1 MRASTRG
8 FLGCFISH
16 VCSYFLSC
24 LCYNKVNRLRSLH
37 VVVFLWGKIMNE
49 KPEVSAKEFGALQAK
64 VEYIKDGV
72 DKHTVMLE
80 RIENIARTNVTQAQL
95 KTYIAEHE
103 KESEEKYVKRA
114 EIEGVM
120 NFWNLVT
127 SNLAKLFAIALV
139 GLAIYA
145 TNNLIQQNKA
155 VTELKEEVQQT
166 QVRRK

>member
-1 MRASTRG
+1 
-8 FLGCFISH
+8 
-16 VCSYFLSC
+16 
-24 LCYNKVNRLRSLH
+24 
-37 VVVFLWGKIMNE
+37 MNE

-80 RIENIARTNVTQAQL
+80 RIENIARDNVTQAQL

-103 KESEEKYVKRA
+103 KESEEKYVKRT

-120 NFWNLVT
+120 NFWSLVT

-155 VTELKEEVQQT
+155 VTELQEEVQQT
-166 QVRRK
+166 VRRK

>member
-1 MRASTRG
+1 
-8 FLGCFISH
+8 
-16 VCSYFLSC
+16 
-24 LCYNKVNRLRSLH
+24 
-37 VVVFLWGKIMNE
+37 MNE
-49 KPEVSAKEFGALQAK
+49 QPEVSAKEFGALQAK

-80 RIENIARTNVTQAQL
+80 RIENIARDNVTQAQL

-103 KESEEKYVKRA
+103 KESEEKYVKRT
-114 EIEGVM
+114 EIESVM
-120 NFWNLVT
+120 NFWSLVT

-155 VTELKEEVQQT
+155 VTELQEEVQQT
-166 QVRRK
+166 VRRK

>member
-1 MRASTRG
+1 
-8 FLGCFISH
+8 
-16 VCSYFLSC
+16 
-24 LCYNKVNRLRSLH
+24 
-37 VVVFLWGKIMNE
+37 MNE

-80 RIENIARTNVTQAQL
+80 RIENIARDNVTQAQL

-103 KESEEKYVKRA
+103 KESEEKYVKRT

-120 NFWNLVT
+120 NFWSLVT

-145 TNNLIQQNKA
+145 TNNLIQQNKT
-155 VTELKEEVQQT
+155 VTELQEEVQT

>member
-1 MRASTRG
+1 
-8 FLGCFISH
+8 
-16 VCSYFLSC
+16 
-24 LCYNKVNRLRSLH
+24 
-37 VVVFLWGKIMNE
+37 MNE

-80 RIENIARTNVTQAQL
+80 RIENIARDNVTQAQL

-103 KESEEKYVKRA
+103 KESEEKYVKRT
-114 EIEGVM
+114 EIESVM
-120 NFWNLVT
+120 NFWSLVT

-155 VTELKEEVQQT
+155 VTELQEEVQT

>member
-1 MRASTRG
+1 
-8 FLGCFISH
+8 
-16 VCSYFLSC
+16 
-24 LCYNKVNRLRSLH
+24 
-37 VVVFLWGKIMNE
+37 MNE
-49 KPEVSAKEFGALQAK
+49 QPEVSAKEFGALQAK

-80 RIENIARTNVTQAQL
+80 RIENIARDNVTQAQL

-103 KESEEKYVKRA
+103 KESEEKYVKRT

-120 NFWNLVT
+120 NFWSLVT

-155 VTELKEEVQQT
+155 VTELQEEVQQT
-166 QVRRK
+166 VRRK

>member
-49 KPEVSAKEFGALQAK
+49 KPEVSAKEFGALWAN
-64 VEYIKDGV
+64 VEHIKEGV
-72 DKHTVMLE
+72 DKHTITLE

-95 KTYIAEHE
+95 EKHK
-103 KESEEKYVKRA
+103 KESDERYVKRT

-120 NFWNLVT
+120 NFWSLIT

>member
-1 MRASTRG
+1 
-8 FLGCFISH
+8 
-16 VCSYFLSC
+16 
-24 LCYNKVNRLRSLH
+24 
-37 VVVFLWGKIMNE
+37 MNE
-49 KPEVSAKEFGALQAK
+49 QPEVSAKEFGALQAK

-80 RIENIARTNVTQAQL
+80 RIENIARANVTQAQL

-103 KESEEKYVKRA
+103 KESEEKYVKRT

-120 NFWNLVT
+120 NFWSLVT

-155 VTELKEEVQQT
+155 VTELKEEFQQT
-166 QVRRK
+166 QMRRK

>member
-1 MRASTRG
+1 
-8 FLGCFISH
+8 
-16 VCSYFLSC
+16 
-24 LCYNKVNRLRSLH
+24 
-37 VVVFLWGKIMNE
+37 MNE

-80 RIENIARTNVTQAQL
+80 RIENIAQANVTQAQL

-103 KESEEKYVKRA
+103 KESEEKYVKRT

-120 NFWNLVT
+120 NFWSLVT

-155 VTELKEEVQQT
+155 VTELQEEVQQT
-166 QVRRK
+166 VRRK

>member
-1 MRASTRG
+1 
-8 FLGCFISH
+8 
-16 VCSYFLSC
+16 
-24 LCYNKVNRLRSLH
+24 
-37 VVVFLWGKIMNE
+37 MNE
-49 KPEVSAKEFGALQAK
+49 KSEVSAKEVGALQAK

-80 RIENIARTNVTQAQL
+80 RIENIARDNVTQAQL

-103 KESEEKYVKRA
+103 KESEEKYVKRT
-114 EIEGVM
+114 EIESVM
-120 NFWNLVT
+120 NFWSLVT

-155 VTELKEEVQQT
+155 VTELQEEVQQS

>member
-1 MRASTRG
+1 MVLYLACL
-8 FLGCFISH
+8 F
-16 VCSYFLSC
+16 VFLSC

-49 KPEVSAKEFGALQAK
+49 KPEVSAKEFGALWAN
-64 VEYIKDGV
+64 VEHIKEGV
-72 DKHTVMLE
+72 DKHTITLE

-95 KTYIAEHE
+95 EKHK
-103 KESEEKYVKRA
+103 KESDERYVKRT

-120 NFWNLVT
+120 NFWSLVT

>member
-37 VVVFLWGKIMNE
+37 VVVFLWEKIMNE

-80 RIENIARTNVTQAQL
+80 RIENIAQTNVTQLQL
-95 KTYIAEHE
+95 AEHE
-103 KESEEKYVKRA
+103 KKAEEKYVKRT

-120 NFWNLVT
+120 NFWSLVT

-145 TNNLIQQNKA
+145 TNNLIQQNKT
-155 VTELKEEVQQT
+155 VTELQEEVQQS

>member
-1 MRASTRG
+1 
-8 FLGCFISH
+8 
-16 VCSYFLSC
+16 
-24 LCYNKVNRLRSLH
+24 
-37 VVVFLWGKIMNE
+37 MNE

-80 RIENIARTNVTQAQL
+80 RIENIARDNVTQSQL

-103 KESEEKYVKRA
+103 KESEEKYVKRT

-120 NFWNLVT
+120 NFWKLVT

-145 TNNLIQQNKA
+145 TNNLIQQNKT
-155 VTELKEEVQQT
+155 VTELQEEVQQT
-166 QVRRK
+166 VRRK

>member
-80 RIENIARTNVTQAQL
+80 RIENIARDNVTQAQL

-103 KESEEKYVKRA
+103 KESEEKYVKRT
-114 EIEGVM
+114 EVEGVM
-120 NFWNLVT
+120 NFWKLVT
-127 SNLAKLFAIALV
+127 SNLAKLFALALV

-155 VTELKEEVQQT
+155 VTELQEEVQQT
-166 QVRRK
+166 VRRK

>member
-1 MRASTRG
+1 M
-8 FLGCFISH
+8 
-16 VCSYFLSC
+16 
-24 LCYNKVNRLRSLH
+24 NKDKKGEN
-37 VVVFLWGKIMNE
+37 ME
-49 KPEVSAKEFGALQAK
+49 QPEVSAKEFGALQAK

-80 RIENIARTNVTQAQL
+80 RIENIARDNVTQAQL
-95 KTYIAEHE
+95 EKHK
-103 KESEEKYVKRA
+103 KESDEKYVKYT

-120 NFWNLVT
+120 NFWSLVT
-127 SNLAKLFAIALV
+127 SNLAKLFAVALV

-155 VTELKEEVQQT
+155 ITELQEEVQT

>member
-1 MRASTRG
+1 
-8 FLGCFISH
+8 
-16 VCSYFLSC
+16 
-24 LCYNKVNRLRSLH
+24 
-37 VVVFLWGKIMNE
+37 MNE
-49 KPEVSAKEFGALQAK
+49 KEVSAKEFGALEAD
-64 VEYIKDGV
+64 VRHIKEGV
-72 DKHTVMLE
+72 DKHTITLE
-80 RIENIARTNVTQAQL
+80 RIENIARANVTQAQL

-103 KESEEKYVKRA
+103 IESEEKYVKRT

-145 TNNLIQQNKA
+145 TNNLIQQNKT
-155 VTELKEEVQQT
+155 VTELQEKVQQS

>member
-1 MRASTRG
+1 
-8 FLGCFISH
+8 
-16 VCSYFLSC
+16 
-24 LCYNKVNRLRSLH
+24 
-37 VVVFLWGKIMNE
+37 MNE
-49 KPEVSAKEFGALQAK
+49 QPEVSAKEFGALQAK

-80 RIENIARTNVTQAQL
+80 RIENIAQANVTQAQL
-95 KTYIAEHE
+95 AKHE
-103 KESEEKYVKRA
+103 KESEEKYVKRT

-120 NFWNLVT
+120 NFWSLVT

-145 TNNLIQQNKA
+145 TNNLIQQNKT
-155 VTELKEEVQQT
+155 VTELQEEVQQS